1 MPLSKEEKDALLS
14 AWKADMEQGLL
25 SPNLK
30 PSFLGV
36 DVSRFSCSG
45 HIFGGIRLPEFCCIS
60 WNVLDCFATA
70 LISSPGLEFPAS
82 PLLVRCRLGE
92 GQNNQKLTLYLSA
105 MLAVGEQILPLG
117 LSEEWEVWIASQLR
131 PLAKTKEIALGNIFW
146 DRTGLDSFFFF
157 DYPGKMVR
165 DKVPGLG
172 APGEDGKPSWPE
184 CHLLLDPVSANER
197 EMAKRGIDFVRSTP
211 DGPIQ

>member
-1 MPLSKEEKDALLS
+1 MPLSEEEKSRLLS
-14 AWKADMEQGLL
+14 SLKADMEQGLL

-60 WNVLDCFATA
+60 WNILDCFATA
-70 LISSPGLEFPAS
+70 LISTPGLEFPAG

-92 GQNNQKLTLYLSA
+92 DQNNQKLTLYLSA
-105 MLAVGEQILPLG
+105 TLAGEQILPLG
-117 LSEEWEVWIASQLR
+117 LREEWEVWIASQLR

-146 DRTGLDSFFFF
+146 DRTGGDSFFFF
-157 DYPGKMVR
+157 NYPGKMVR

-172 APGEDGKPSWPE
+172 VPGKNGKTTWPE
-184 CHLLLDPVSANER
+184 CQLLLDPVSSHVR
-197 EMAKRGIDFVRSTP
+197 EMAKRGIDFVRSSP

>member
-1 MPLSKEEKDALLS
+1 MSLSEEEKDRLLS

-30 PSFLGV
+30 RSFLEV
-36 DVSRFSCSG
+36 DVARFSCAG

-70 LISSPGLEFPAS
+70 LVSAPSLEFPAN
-82 PLLVRCRLGE
+82 PLVVSCRLGE
-92 GQNNQKLTLYLSA
+92 DQNNQKLTLHLSA
-105 MLAVGEQILPLG
+105 TLAVGEQILPLS
-117 LSEEWEVWIASQLR
+117 LREECEVWIASQLR
-131 PLAKTKEIALGNIFW
+131 PLAKTKEIALRNIFW
-146 DRTGLDSFFFF
+146 DRTGRHSFFFF

-172 APGEDGKPSWPE
+172 ALGENGKPRWPE
-184 CHLLLDPVSANER
+184 CQLLLDPVSANLR
-197 EMAKRGIDFVRSTP
+197 EMAKRAIDFVRSTP
-211 DGPIQ
+211 SGPVQ